1 MALRLRAWWSSIAT
15 LLLIGAVVF
24 YAYAA
29 RPRLLGWGASAD
41 ERTDPLPGDSL
52 VPRPDHVATRAL
64 TIDAPPDRVWPWLVQ
79 MGQDKA
85 AFYSFTWLE
94 NLMGVRYRNAD
105 RIHPEWQDLERGGFV
120 RSAPPGFLFGLV
132 KDGPGATG
140 WSVPIFE
147 PERVLNLQPG
157 WGSFVLEPL
166 EGGRT
171 RFIVRTRVPR
181 GSPVLKPVGF
191 FVLDAAHFFME
202 KRLML
207 EIKRLAEGR
216 PGTPGWLT
224 WPAHLGFLAA
234 AALAAA
240 LIVGRRRGK
249 RAWLVPP
256 AAWAAFVLIASRDV
270 QAALVAFTAIALA
283 TAAFLRLGAAG
294 WSVIAFLWVFSYAV
308 LFLAVDAYVVFGLVF
323 FVADTVAVALLFR
336 RRRASPAST

>member
-1 MALRLRAWWSSIAT
+1 MAARLRAWWSSLAT

-29 RPRLLGWGASAD
+29 RPKLLGWGATAD
-41 ERTDPLPGDSL
+41 ERSDPLPGDSL
-52 VPRPDHVATRAL
+52 VVRPDHVATRAL

-85 AFYSFTWLE
+85 AFYSYTWIE
-94 NLMGVRYRNAD
+94 NLLGLRYRNAA
-105 RIHPEWQDLERGGFV
+105 RIHPEWQDLRRGGFI

-132 KDGPGATG
+132 KDGPGKTG

-181 GSPVLKPVGF
+181 GSPVLKPLGF

-207 EIKRLAEGR
+207 EVKRLAEGR
-216 PGTPGWLT
+216 PGTPGALT
-224 WPAHLGFLAA
+224 ALAHAGFLA
-234 AALAAA
+234 LAV
-240 LIVGRRRGK
+240 LVSFFLRTRRGRRGG
-249 RAWLVPP
+249 LVLPT
-256 AAWAAFVLIASRDV
+256 AWAAFVLIAARDA
-270 QAALVAFTAIALA
+270 QAALVAYTALAIAV
-283 TAAFLRLGAAG
+283 AAFLRLGAAG

-308 LFLAVDAYVVFGLVF
+308 LFLAADAYIVFGLVF
-323 FVADTVAVALLFR
+323 LALAAAAAVLLFR
-336 RRRASPAST
+336 PKRPSPA